1 MPAFESAEMFFTTTQ
16 AVKNASPDPTPGGG
30 GRQSWEFLLALCRPI
45 LQILTLFQTK
55 IVIFP
60 FSDFRPEIMSS
71 LLRLERKQKDFL
83 KSIFEFA
90 LSLFLSY
97 SFGVEKPNMFIH
109 SRSSLENYTRFQ
121 TKMGTASTRFRTETA
136 QGPNLLGR
144 ACTYLYGLNKEIH
157 PPRFNKIS

>member
-1 MPAFESAEMFFTTTQ
+1 MQSAAFDPVKSAECIRIGWDVLHDYPSHKERFTWS
-16 AVKNASPDPTPGGG
+16 KPGGG
-30 GRQSWEFLLALCRPI
+30 GGGNLGNSLWGVPPI
-45 LQILTLFQTK
+45 LQTLTLFQTK

-90 LSLFLSY
+90 LSLFRSY

-109 SRSSLENYTRFQ
+109 SHSSLENYTRFQ

-136 QGPNLLGR
+136 QGPNLLGLHIPIWL
-144 ACTYLYGLNKEIH
+144 T
-157 PPRFNKIS
+157 

>member
-1 MPAFESAEMFFTTTQ
+1 MQSAAFDPVKSAECIRIGWDVLHDYPSHKERFTWS
-16 AVKNASPDPTPGGG
+16 KPGGG
-30 GRQSWEFLLALCRPI
+30 GGEGVILGILCGVCRPI
-45 LQILTLFQTK
+45 LQTLTLFQTK

-83 KSIFEFA
+83 KPIFEFA

-97 SFGVEKPNMFIH
+97 LFGVEKPNMFIH

-136 QGPNLLGR
+136 QGPNLLG
-144 ACTYLYGLNKEIH
+144 LHMLIWLK
-157 PPRFNKIS
+157 

>member
-16 AVKNASPDPTPGGG
+16 AVKNASPDPNPAGGG
-30 GRQSWEFLLALCRPI
+30 GGILGILCGVCRPI
-45 LQILTLFQTK
+45 LQTLTLFQTK

-90 LSLFLSY
+90 LSLFRSY

-109 SRSSLENYTRFQ
+109 SHSSLENYTRFQ
-121 TKMGTASTRFRTETA
+121 TKMGTASTCFRTETA
-136 QGPNLLGR
+136 QGPNLLG
-144 ACTYLYGLNKEIH
+144 LHILIWLK
-157 PPRFNKIS
+157 

>member
-1 MPAFESAEMFFTTTQ
+1 MQSAAFDPVKSAECIRIGWDVLHDYPSHKERFTWS
-16 AVKNASPDPTPGGG
+16 KPGRGGG
-30 GRQSWEFLLALCRPI
+30 GNLGNSLWSVPPI
-45 LQILTLFQTK
+45 LQTLTLFQTK

-136 QGPNLLGR
+136 QGPNLLG
-144 ACTYLYGLNKEIH
+144 LHILIWLK
-157 PPRFNKIS
+157 

>member
-1 MPAFESAEMFFTTTQ
+1 MQSAAFDPVKSAECIRIGWDVLHDYPSHKGRFTWS
-16 AVKNASPDPTPGGG
+16 KPGGG
-30 GRQSWEFLLALCRPI
+30 VILGILCGVCRPI
-45 LQILTLFQTK
+45 LQTLTLFQTK

-71 LLRLERKQKDFL
+71 LLRLERKHKSFL

-109 SRSSLENYTRFQ
+109 SSSSLENYTRIQ

-136 QGPNLLGR
+136 QGPNLLG
-144 ACTYLYGLNKEIH
+144 LHIPIWFK
-157 PPRFNKIS
+157 

>member
-1 MPAFESAEMFFTTTQ
+1 MQSAAFDPVKSAECIRIGWDVLHDYPSHKERFTWS
-16 AVKNASPDPTPGGG
+16 KPGGG
-30 GRQSWEFLLALCRPI
+30 GVILGILCGVCRSI
-45 LQILTLFQTK
+45 LQTLTLFQTK

-60 FSDFRPEIMSS
+60 FSDFRPEIISS

-109 SRSSLENYTRFQ
+109 SRSSLENYTPFQ

-136 QGPNLLGR
+136 QGPNLLG
-144 ACTYLYGLNKEIH
+144 LHILIWLK
-157 PPRFNKIS
+157 